1 MGTKVLVVDD
11 SMMIRQ
17 QVGGA
22 LIAAGFDVIDA
33 KDGLDAL
40 EQLEAHKDVAI
51 VVCDVNMPKMSGLE
65 FLESLRSDS
74 AFSGLPVLMLTTE
87 GQFARIQRAKALG
100 AKAWMVKPFKP
111 DLLIATIKKL
121 TLGAA

>member
-1 MGTKVLVVDD
+1 VLVVDD

-22 LIAAGFDVIDA
+22 LIAAGFDVIEA

-40 EQLEAHKDVAI
+40 DQLKTHKDVSI
-51 VVCDVNMPKMSGLE
+51 VVCDVTMPRMSGLE
-65 FLESLRSDS
+65 FLESLRCD
-74 AFSGLPVLMLTTE
+74 GMLPELPVVMLTTE

-100 AKAWMVKPFKP
+100 AKAWMIKPFKP
-111 DLLIATIKKL
+111 DLLVATLKKL
-121 TLGAA
+121 TAGAA